1 MTFLRIIPRIQVSY
15 WVYNSRTNICS
26 YRPNQLIKQ
35 SRVVVVA
42 EKCAAMWHQVEL
54 RSKIVFLVRIE
65 LYGGFVWYILARK
78 RKEKRKKG
86 APKSNSYQN
95 HKICTT
101 QKSRL
106 LILSAAGALKALTT
120 DQNTTCGKYG
130 TLKHQTN
137 PENSSQ
143 KCSQRKTLAFTD
155 YKQGTLF

>member
-1 MTFLRIIPRIQVSY
+1 MYINKTLTFQRIISRIQSIKK
-15 WVYNSRTNICS
+15 TKQGCS
-26 YRPNQLIKQ
+26 SCRKMC
-35 SRVVVVA
+35 RHEA
-42 EKCAAMWHQVEL
+42 

-65 LYGGFVWYILARK
+65 LYGGFIWYILARK

-120 DQNTTCGKYG
+120 DQNTTWGKYG
-130 TLKHQTN
+130 TLKEHQTN

-143 KCSQRKTLAFTD
+143 KCSQRKTLALTD
-155 YKQGTLF
+155 YKQGRLF